1 MTDKNSIRLLWRQ
14 GDSVA
19 EIARKTGVSRDTVY
33 KYRDMDDFSP
43 EPPARR
49 AQGSKLDPYRPLI
62 ESWLDDDM
70 RSGRKQRHTAKR
82 VHDRLVSE
90 CGADVSVSTVERCV
104 REIRA
109 RRSAEAADAQYLD
122 LVWGPGE
129 AQADFGEADFYVRGM
144 RTTLSFFV
152 MTFPYS
158 NVGLAQVFPGE
169 TSECVCQALRN
180 VFEHVGGVPTKI
192 VFDNATGVGRR
203 VGGGVRTTELFA
215 ACSAHYGFR
224 FRFCNPRSGNE
235 KGSVENKVGCVRRNL
250 FVPVPQLWDAGAFN
264 RRLLERS
271 LAMSDKPHWIKGER
285 ELDLFEADRLA
296 MLGLP
301 AKPLDCVTYVS
312 RTADKKG
319 KVSVGE
325 RGRHLYSTHPS
336 LDNPG
341 RLRSEASFAAI
352 CGACPIPASSGKTV
366 RHRLNRGGD
375 RQANSA
381 LHEIARQRVMR
392 DPETAEY
399 AERAR
404 ARGKSDREVMRYL
417 KRYVAREAYRALMH
431 PHEIR
436 RPEDAS
442 ELVAARRAAKVS
454 QVRAASI
461 LGTSEKYIS
470 MLERGQRELKPIRR
484 AYEAWVEAGLPLD
497 WDRQAFEAERKM
509 DSKKHLA
516 K

>member
-1 MTDKNSIRLLWRQ
+1 MQNESIPDARGPVFCGVDTHADSHWLYVLDWR
-14 GDSVA
+14 
-19 EIARKTGVSRDTVY
+19 
-33 KYRDMDDFSP
+33 
-43 EPPARR
+43 
-49 AQGSKLDPYRPLI
+49 
-62 ESWLDDDM
+62 
-70 RSGRKQRHTAKR
+70 GRKVLSRQFP
-82 VHDRLVSE
+82 
-90 CGADVSVSTVERCV
+90 
-104 REIRA
+104 
-109 RRSAEAADAQYLD
+109 ADAAGY
-122 LVWGPGE
+122 E
-129 AQADFGEADFYVRGM
+129 A
-144 RTTLSFFV
+144 L
-152 MTFPYS
+152 
-158 NVGLAQVFPGE
+158 
-169 TSECVCQALRN
+169 
-180 VFEHVGGVPTKI
+180 
-192 VFDNATGVGRR
+192 
-203 VGGGVRTTELFA
+203 
-215 ACSAHYGFR
+215 
-224 FRFCNPRSGNE
+224 
-235 KGSVENKVGCVRRNL
+235 
-250 FVPVPQLWDAGAFN
+250 AGAIAAAG
-264 RRLLERS
+264 EPACI
-271 LAMSDKPHWIKGER
+271 AMEGTSSYG
-285 ELDLFEADRLA
+285 A
-296 MLGLP
+296 GL
-301 AKPLDCVTYVS
+301 
-312 RTADKKG
+312 
-319 KVSVGE
+319 
-325 RGRHLYSTHPS
+325 
-336 LDNPG
+336 NPG

-404 ARGKSDREVMRYL
+404 GRGKSDREVMRCL
-417 KRYVAREAYRALMH
+417 KRYVAREAYRALIR

>member
-1 MTDKNSIRLLWRQ
+1 MQNESIPDARGPVFCGVDTHADSHWLYVLDWR
-14 GDSVA
+14 
-19 EIARKTGVSRDTVY
+19 
-33 KYRDMDDFSP
+33 
-43 EPPARR
+43 
-49 AQGSKLDPYRPLI
+49 
-62 ESWLDDDM
+62 
-70 RSGRKQRHTAKR
+70 GRKVLSRQFP
-82 VHDRLVSE
+82 
-90 CGADVSVSTVERCV
+90 
-104 REIRA
+104 
-109 RRSAEAADAQYLD
+109 ADAAGY
-122 LVWGPGE
+122 E
-129 AQADFGEADFYVRGM
+129 A
-144 RTTLSFFV
+144 L
-152 MTFPYS
+152 
-158 NVGLAQVFPGE
+158 
-169 TSECVCQALRN
+169 
-180 VFEHVGGVPTKI
+180 
-192 VFDNATGVGRR
+192 
-203 VGGGVRTTELFA
+203 
-215 ACSAHYGFR
+215 
-224 FRFCNPRSGNE
+224 
-235 KGSVENKVGCVRRNL
+235 
-250 FVPVPQLWDAGAFN
+250 AGAIAAAG
-264 RRLLERS
+264 EPACI
-271 LAMSDKPHWIKGER
+271 AMEGTSSYG
-285 ELDLFEADRLA
+285 A
-296 MLGLP
+296 GL
-301 AKPLDCVTYVS
+301 
-312 RTADKKG
+312 
-319 KVSVGE
+319 
-325 RGRHLYSTHPS
+325 
-336 LDNPG
+336 NPG

-381 LHEIARQRVMR
+381 RHEIARQRVMR

-404 ARGKSDREVMRYL
+404 GRGKSDREVMRCL
-417 KRYVAREAYRALMH
+417 KRYVAREAYRALMR

>member
-1 MTDKNSIRLLWRQ
+1 MQNESIPDARGPVFCGVDTHADSHWLYVLDWR
-14 GDSVA
+14 
-19 EIARKTGVSRDTVY
+19 
-33 KYRDMDDFSP
+33 
-43 EPPARR
+43 
-49 AQGSKLDPYRPLI
+49 
-62 ESWLDDDM
+62 
-70 RSGRKQRHTAKR
+70 GRKVLSRQFP
-82 VHDRLVSE
+82 
-90 CGADVSVSTVERCV
+90 
-104 REIRA
+104 
-109 RRSAEAADAQYLD
+109 ADAAGY
-122 LVWGPGE
+122 E
-129 AQADFGEADFYVRGM
+129 A
-144 RTTLSFFV
+144 L
-152 MTFPYS
+152 
-158 NVGLAQVFPGE
+158 
-169 TSECVCQALRN
+169 
-180 VFEHVGGVPTKI
+180 
-192 VFDNATGVGRR
+192 
-203 VGGGVRTTELFA
+203 
-215 ACSAHYGFR
+215 
-224 FRFCNPRSGNE
+224 
-235 KGSVENKVGCVRRNL
+235 
-250 FVPVPQLWDAGAFN
+250 AGAIAAAG
-264 RRLLERS
+264 EPACI
-271 LAMSDKPHWIKGER
+271 AMEGTSSYG
-285 ELDLFEADRLA
+285 A
-296 MLGLP
+296 GL
-301 AKPLDCVTYVS
+301 
-312 RTADKKG
+312 
-319 KVSVGE
+319 
-325 RGRHLYSTHPS
+325 
-336 LDNPG
+336 NPG

-404 ARGKSDREVMRYL
+404 GRGKSDREVMRCL
-417 KRYVAREAYRALMH
+417 KRYVAREAYRALMR

-497 WDRQAFEAERKM
+497 WNRQAFEAERKM

>member
-1 MTDKNSIRLLWRQ
+1 MQNESIPDARGPVFCGVDTHADSHWLYVLDWR
-14 GDSVA
+14 
-19 EIARKTGVSRDTVY
+19 
-33 KYRDMDDFSP
+33 
-43 EPPARR
+43 
-49 AQGSKLDPYRPLI
+49 
-62 ESWLDDDM
+62 
-70 RSGRKQRHTAKR
+70 GRKVLSRQFP
-82 VHDRLVSE
+82 
-90 CGADVSVSTVERCV
+90 
-104 REIRA
+104 
-109 RRSAEAADAQYLD
+109 ADAAGY
-122 LVWGPGE
+122 E
-129 AQADFGEADFYVRGM
+129 A
-144 RTTLSFFV
+144 L
-152 MTFPYS
+152 
-158 NVGLAQVFPGE
+158 
-169 TSECVCQALRN
+169 
-180 VFEHVGGVPTKI
+180 
-192 VFDNATGVGRR
+192 
-203 VGGGVRTTELFA
+203 
-215 ACSAHYGFR
+215 
-224 FRFCNPRSGNE
+224 
-235 KGSVENKVGCVRRNL
+235 
-250 FVPVPQLWDAGAFN
+250 AGAIAAAG
-264 RRLLERS
+264 EPACI
-271 LAMSDKPHWIKGER
+271 AMEGTSSYG
-285 ELDLFEADRLA
+285 A
-296 MLGLP
+296 GL
-301 AKPLDCVTYVS
+301 
-312 RTADKKG
+312 
-319 KVSVGE
+319 
-325 RGRHLYSTHPS
+325 
-336 LDNPG
+336 NPG

-404 ARGKSDREVMRYL
+404 GWGKSDREVMRCL
-417 KRYVAREAYRALMH
+417 KRYVAREAYRALMR

>member
-1 MTDKNSIRLLWRQ
+1 MRTESTPGARGPVFCGVDTHADSHWLCVLDWR
-14 GDSVA
+14 
-19 EIARKTGVSRDTVY
+19 
-33 KYRDMDDFSP
+33 
-43 EPPARR
+43 
-49 AQGSKLDPYRPLI
+49 
-62 ESWLDDDM
+62 
-70 RSGRKQRHTAKR
+70 GRKVLSRQFP
-82 VHDRLVSE
+82 
-90 CGADVSVSTVERCV
+90 
-104 REIRA
+104 
-109 RRSAEAADAQYLD
+109 ADAAGY
-122 LVWGPGE
+122 E
-129 AQADFGEADFYVRGM
+129 A
-144 RTTLSFFV
+144 L
-152 MTFPYS
+152 
-158 NVGLAQVFPGE
+158 
-169 TSECVCQALRN
+169 
-180 VFEHVGGVPTKI
+180 
-192 VFDNATGVGRR
+192 
-203 VGGGVRTTELFA
+203 
-215 ACSAHYGFR
+215 
-224 FRFCNPRSGNE
+224 
-235 KGSVENKVGCVRRNL
+235 
-250 FVPVPQLWDAGAFN
+250 AGAIAAAG
-264 RRLLERS
+264 EPACI
-271 LAMSDKPHWIKGER
+271 AMEGTSSYG
-285 ELDLFEADRLA
+285 A
-296 MLGLP
+296 GL
-301 AKPLDCVTYVS
+301 
-312 RTADKKG
+312 
-319 KVSVGE
+319 
-325 RGRHLYSTHPS
+325 
-336 LDNPG
+336 NPG

-404 ARGKSDREVMRYL
+404 GRGKSDREVMRCL
-417 KRYVAREAYRALMH
+417 KRYVAREAYRALMR

-454 QVRAASI
+454 QVRTASI

>member
-1 MTDKNSIRLLWRQ
+1 MQNESIPDARGPVFCGVDTHADSHWLYVLDWR
-14 GDSVA
+14 
-19 EIARKTGVSRDTVY
+19 
-33 KYRDMDDFSP
+33 
-43 EPPARR
+43 
-49 AQGSKLDPYRPLI
+49 
-62 ESWLDDDM
+62 
-70 RSGRKQRHTAKR
+70 GRKVLSRQFP
-82 VHDRLVSE
+82 
-90 CGADVSVSTVERCV
+90 
-104 REIRA
+104 
-109 RRSAEAADAQYLD
+109 ADAAGY
-122 LVWGPGE
+122 E
-129 AQADFGEADFYVRGM
+129 A
-144 RTTLSFFV
+144 L
-152 MTFPYS
+152 
-158 NVGLAQVFPGE
+158 
-169 TSECVCQALRN
+169 
-180 VFEHVGGVPTKI
+180 
-192 VFDNATGVGRR
+192 
-203 VGGGVRTTELFA
+203 
-215 ACSAHYGFR
+215 
-224 FRFCNPRSGNE
+224 
-235 KGSVENKVGCVRRNL
+235 
-250 FVPVPQLWDAGAFN
+250 AGAIAAAG
-264 RRLLERS
+264 EPACI
-271 LAMSDKPHWIKGER
+271 AMEGTSSYG
-285 ELDLFEADRLA
+285 A
-296 MLGLP
+296 GL
-301 AKPLDCVTYVS
+301 
-312 RTADKKG
+312 
-319 KVSVGE
+319 
-325 RGRHLYSTHPS
+325 
-336 LDNPG
+336 NPG

-404 ARGKSDREVMRYL
+404 GRGKSDREVMRCL
-417 KRYVAREAYRALMH
+417 KRYVAREAYRALMR

-497 WDRQAFEAERKM
+497 WARQAFEAARKM

>member
-1 MTDKNSIRLLWRQ
+1 MQNESIPDARGPVFCGVDTHADSHWLYVLDWR
-14 GDSVA
+14 
-19 EIARKTGVSRDTVY
+19 
-33 KYRDMDDFSP
+33 
-43 EPPARR
+43 
-49 AQGSKLDPYRPLI
+49 
-62 ESWLDDDM
+62 
-70 RSGRKQRHTAKR
+70 GRKVLSRQFP
-82 VHDRLVSE
+82 
-90 CGADVSVSTVERCV
+90 
-104 REIRA
+104 
-109 RRSAEAADAQYLD
+109 ADAAGY
-122 LVWGPGE
+122 E
-129 AQADFGEADFYVRGM
+129 A
-144 RTTLSFFV
+144 L
-152 MTFPYS
+152 
-158 NVGLAQVFPGE
+158 
-169 TSECVCQALRN
+169 
-180 VFEHVGGVPTKI
+180 
-192 VFDNATGVGRR
+192 
-203 VGGGVRTTELFA
+203 
-215 ACSAHYGFR
+215 
-224 FRFCNPRSGNE
+224 
-235 KGSVENKVGCVRRNL
+235 
-250 FVPVPQLWDAGAFN
+250 AGAIAAAG
-264 RRLLERS
+264 EPACI
-271 LAMSDKPHWIKGER
+271 AMEGTSSYG
-285 ELDLFEADRLA
+285 A
-296 MLGLP
+296 GL
-301 AKPLDCVTYVS
+301 K
-312 RTADKKG
+312 
-319 KVSVGE
+319 
-325 RGRHLYSTHPS
+325 
-336 LDNPG
+336 PG

-404 ARGKSDREVMRYL
+404 GRGKSDREVMRCL
-417 KRYVAREAYRALMH
+417 KRYVAREAYRALMR

>member
-1 MTDKNSIRLLWRQ
+1 MQNESIPDARGPVFCGVDTHADSHWLYVPDWR
-14 GDSVA
+14 
-19 EIARKTGVSRDTVY
+19 
-33 KYRDMDDFSP
+33 
-43 EPPARR
+43 
-49 AQGSKLDPYRPLI
+49 
-62 ESWLDDDM
+62 
-70 RSGRKQRHTAKR
+70 GRKVLSRQFP
-82 VHDRLVSE
+82 
-90 CGADVSVSTVERCV
+90 
-104 REIRA
+104 
-109 RRSAEAADAQYLD
+109 ADAAGY
-122 LVWGPGE
+122 E
-129 AQADFGEADFYVRGM
+129 A
-144 RTTLSFFV
+144 L
-152 MTFPYS
+152 
-158 NVGLAQVFPGE
+158 
-169 TSECVCQALRN
+169 
-180 VFEHVGGVPTKI
+180 
-192 VFDNATGVGRR
+192 
-203 VGGGVRTTELFA
+203 
-215 ACSAHYGFR
+215 
-224 FRFCNPRSGNE
+224 
-235 KGSVENKVGCVRRNL
+235 
-250 FVPVPQLWDAGAFN
+250 AGAIAAAG
-264 RRLLERS
+264 EPACI
-271 LAMSDKPHWIKGER
+271 AMEGTSSYG
-285 ELDLFEADRLA
+285 A
-296 MLGLP
+296 GL
-301 AKPLDCVTYVS
+301 
-312 RTADKKG
+312 
-319 KVSVGE
+319 
-325 RGRHLYSTHPS
+325 
-336 LDNPG
+336 NPG

-404 ARGKSDREVMRYL
+404 GRGKSDREVMRCL
-417 KRYVAREAYRALMH
+417 KRYVAREAYRALMR

>member
-1 MTDKNSIRLLWRQ
+1 MQNESIPDARGSVFCGVDTHADSHWLYVLDWR
-14 GDSVA
+14 
-19 EIARKTGVSRDTVY
+19 
-33 KYRDMDDFSP
+33 
-43 EPPARR
+43 
-49 AQGSKLDPYRPLI
+49 
-62 ESWLDDDM
+62 
-70 RSGRKQRHTAKR
+70 GRKVLSRQFP
-82 VHDRLVSE
+82 
-90 CGADVSVSTVERCV
+90 
-104 REIRA
+104 
-109 RRSAEAADAQYLD
+109 ADAAGY
-122 LVWGPGE
+122 E
-129 AQADFGEADFYVRGM
+129 A
-144 RTTLSFFV
+144 L
-152 MTFPYS
+152 
-158 NVGLAQVFPGE
+158 
-169 TSECVCQALRN
+169 
-180 VFEHVGGVPTKI
+180 
-192 VFDNATGVGRR
+192 
-203 VGGGVRTTELFA
+203 
-215 ACSAHYGFR
+215 
-224 FRFCNPRSGNE
+224 
-235 KGSVENKVGCVRRNL
+235 
-250 FVPVPQLWDAGAFN
+250 AGAIAAAG
-264 RRLLERS
+264 EPACI
-271 LAMSDKPHWIKGER
+271 AMEGTSSYG
-285 ELDLFEADRLA
+285 A
-296 MLGLP
+296 GL
-301 AKPLDCVTYVS
+301 
-312 RTADKKG
+312 
-319 KVSVGE
+319 
-325 RGRHLYSTHPS
+325 
-336 LDNPG
+336 NPG

-404 ARGKSDREVMRYL
+404 GRGKSDREVMRCL
-417 KRYVAREAYRALMH
+417 KRYVAREAYRALMR

>member
-1 MTDKNSIRLLWRQ
+1 MQNESIPDARGPVFCGVDTHADSHWLYVLDWR
-14 GDSVA
+14 GRMVL
-19 EIARKTGVSRDTVY
+19 SRQ
-33 KYRDMDDFSP
+33 FP
-43 EPPARR
+43 
-49 AQGSKLDPYRPLI
+49 
-62 ESWLDDDM
+62 
-70 RSGRKQRHTAKR
+70 
-82 VHDRLVSE
+82 
-90 CGADVSVSTVERCV
+90 
-104 REIRA
+104 
-109 RRSAEAADAQYLD
+109 ADAAGY
-122 LVWGPGE
+122 E
-129 AQADFGEADFYVRGM
+129 A
-144 RTTLSFFV
+144 L
-152 MTFPYS
+152 
-158 NVGLAQVFPGE
+158 
-169 TSECVCQALRN
+169 
-180 VFEHVGGVPTKI
+180 
-192 VFDNATGVGRR
+192 
-203 VGGGVRTTELFA
+203 
-215 ACSAHYGFR
+215 
-224 FRFCNPRSGNE
+224 
-235 KGSVENKVGCVRRNL
+235 
-250 FVPVPQLWDAGAFN
+250 AGAIAAAG
-264 RRLLERS
+264 EPACI
-271 LAMSDKPHWIKGER
+271 AMEGTSSYG
-285 ELDLFEADRLA
+285 A
-296 MLGLP
+296 GL
-301 AKPLDCVTYVS
+301 
-312 RTADKKG
+312 
-319 KVSVGE
+319 
-325 RGRHLYSTHPS
+325 
-336 LDNPG
+336 NPG

-404 ARGKSDREVMRYL
+404 GRGKSDREVMRCL
-417 KRYVAREAYRALMH
+417 KRYVAREAYRALMR

>member
-1 MTDKNSIRLLWRQ
+1 MQNESIPDARGPVFCGVDTHADSHWLYVLDWR
-14 GDSVA
+14 
-19 EIARKTGVSRDTVY
+19 
-33 KYRDMDDFSP
+33 
-43 EPPARR
+43 
-49 AQGSKLDPYRPLI
+49 
-62 ESWLDDDM
+62 
-70 RSGRKQRHTAKR
+70 GRKVLSRQFP
-82 VHDRLVSE
+82 
-90 CGADVSVSTVERCV
+90 
-104 REIRA
+104 
-109 RRSAEAADAQYLD
+109 ADAAGY
-122 LVWGPGE
+122 E
-129 AQADFGEADFYVRGM
+129 A
-144 RTTLSFFV
+144 L
-152 MTFPYS
+152 
-158 NVGLAQVFPGE
+158 
-169 TSECVCQALRN
+169 
-180 VFEHVGGVPTKI
+180 
-192 VFDNATGVGRR
+192 
-203 VGGGVRTTELFA
+203 
-215 ACSAHYGFR
+215 
-224 FRFCNPRSGNE
+224 
-235 KGSVENKVGCVRRNL
+235 
-250 FVPVPQLWDAGAFN
+250 AGAIAAAG
-264 RRLLERS
+264 EPACI
-271 LAMSDKPHWIKGER
+271 AMEGTSSYG
-285 ELDLFEADRLA
+285 A
-296 MLGLP
+296 GL
-301 AKPLDCVTYVS
+301 
-312 RTADKKG
+312 
-319 KVSVGE
+319 
-325 RGRHLYSTHPS
+325 
-336 LDNPG
+336 NPG

-366 RHRLNRGGD
+366 RHRLNRSGD

-404 ARGKSDREVMRYL
+404 GRGKSDREVMRCL
-417 KRYVAREAYRALMH
+417 KRYVAREAYRALMR

>member
-1 MTDKNSIRLLWRQ
+1 MQNESIPDARGPVFCGVDTHADSHWLYVLDWR
-14 GDSVA
+14 
-19 EIARKTGVSRDTVY
+19 
-33 KYRDMDDFSP
+33 
-43 EPPARR
+43 
-49 AQGSKLDPYRPLI
+49 
-62 ESWLDDDM
+62 
-70 RSGRKQRHTAKR
+70 GRKVLSRQFP
-82 VHDRLVSE
+82 
-90 CGADVSVSTVERCV
+90 
-104 REIRA
+104 
-109 RRSAEAADAQYLD
+109 ADAAGY
-122 LVWGPGE
+122 E
-129 AQADFGEADFYVRGM
+129 A
-144 RTTLSFFV
+144 L
-152 MTFPYS
+152 
-158 NVGLAQVFPGE
+158 
-169 TSECVCQALRN
+169 
-180 VFEHVGGVPTKI
+180 
-192 VFDNATGVGRR
+192 
-203 VGGGVRTTELFA
+203 
-215 ACSAHYGFR
+215 
-224 FRFCNPRSGNE
+224 
-235 KGSVENKVGCVRRNL
+235 
-250 FVPVPQLWDAGAFN
+250 AGAIAAAG
-264 RRLLERS
+264 EPACI
-271 LAMSDKPHWIKGER
+271 AMEGTSSYG
-285 ELDLFEADRLA
+285 A
-296 MLGLP
+296 GL
-301 AKPLDCVTYVS
+301 
-312 RTADKKG
+312 
-319 KVSVGE
+319 
-325 RGRHLYSTHPS
+325 
-336 LDNPG
+336 NPG

-404 ARGKSDREVMRYL
+404 GRRKSDREVMRCL
-417 KRYVAREAYRALMH
+417 KRYVAREAYRALMR

>member
-1 MTDKNSIRLLWRQ
+1 MQNESIPDARGPVFCGVDTHADSHWLYVLDWR
-14 GDSVA
+14 
-19 EIARKTGVSRDTVY
+19 
-33 KYRDMDDFSP
+33 
-43 EPPARR
+43 
-49 AQGSKLDPYRPLI
+49 
-62 ESWLDDDM
+62 
-70 RSGRKQRHTAKR
+70 GRKVLSRQFP
-82 VHDRLVSE
+82 
-90 CGADVSVSTVERCV
+90 
-104 REIRA
+104 
-109 RRSAEAADAQYLD
+109 ADAAGY
-122 LVWGPGE
+122 E
-129 AQADFGEADFYVRGM
+129 A
-144 RTTLSFFV
+144 L
-152 MTFPYS
+152 
-158 NVGLAQVFPGE
+158 
-169 TSECVCQALRN
+169 
-180 VFEHVGGVPTKI
+180 
-192 VFDNATGVGRR
+192 
-203 VGGGVRTTELFA
+203 
-215 ACSAHYGFR
+215 
-224 FRFCNPRSGNE
+224 
-235 KGSVENKVGCVRRNL
+235 
-250 FVPVPQLWDAGAFN
+250 AGAIAAAG
-264 RRLLERS
+264 EPACI
-271 LAMSDKPHWIKGER
+271 AMEGTSSYG
-285 ELDLFEADRLA
+285 A
-296 MLGLP
+296 GL
-301 AKPLDCVTYVS
+301 
-312 RTADKKG
+312 
-319 KVSVGE
+319 
-325 RGRHLYSTHPS
+325 
-336 LDNPG
+336 NPG

-352 CGACPIPASSGKTV
+352 CGAYPIPASSGKTV

-404 ARGKSDREVMRYL
+404 GRGKSDREVMRCL
-417 KRYVAREAYRALMH
+417 KRYVAREAYRALMR

>member
-1 MTDKNSIRLLWRQ
+1 MQNESIPDARGPVFCGVDTHADSHWLCVLDWR
-14 GDSVA
+14 
-19 EIARKTGVSRDTVY
+19 
-33 KYRDMDDFSP
+33 
-43 EPPARR
+43 
-49 AQGSKLDPYRPLI
+49 
-62 ESWLDDDM
+62 
-70 RSGRKQRHTAKR
+70 GRKVLSRQFP
-82 VHDRLVSE
+82 
-90 CGADVSVSTVERCV
+90 
-104 REIRA
+104 
-109 RRSAEAADAQYLD
+109 ADAAGY
-122 LVWGPGE
+122 E
-129 AQADFGEADFYVRGM
+129 A
-144 RTTLSFFV
+144 L
-152 MTFPYS
+152 
-158 NVGLAQVFPGE
+158 
-169 TSECVCQALRN
+169 
-180 VFEHVGGVPTKI
+180 
-192 VFDNATGVGRR
+192 
-203 VGGGVRTTELFA
+203 
-215 ACSAHYGFR
+215 
-224 FRFCNPRSGNE
+224 
-235 KGSVENKVGCVRRNL
+235 
-250 FVPVPQLWDAGAFN
+250 AGAIAAAG
-264 RRLLERS
+264 EPACV
-271 LAMSDKPHWIKGER
+271 AMEGTSSYG
-285 ELDLFEADRLA
+285 A
-296 MLGLP
+296 GL
-301 AKPLDCVTYVS
+301 
-312 RTADKKG
+312 
-319 KVSVGE
+319 
-325 RGRHLYSTHPS
+325 
-336 LDNPG
+336 NPG

-404 ARGKSDREVMRYL
+404 GRGKSDREVMRCL
-417 KRYVAREAYRALMH
+417 KRYVAREAYRALMR